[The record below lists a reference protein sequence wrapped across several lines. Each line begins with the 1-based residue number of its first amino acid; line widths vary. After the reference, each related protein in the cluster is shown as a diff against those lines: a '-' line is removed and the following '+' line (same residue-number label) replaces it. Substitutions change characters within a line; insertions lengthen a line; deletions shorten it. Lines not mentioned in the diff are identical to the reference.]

1 MKKRYDSSRNQWD
14 SDNNNYENRRRDRDF
29 NSDFSGDR
37 NSFSGN
43 RGDQSFGRDF
53 KNDGWND
60 PYINNNYNSENYGRR
75 PQMNND
81 SSVDYQYDRRD
92 SNSGNSS
99 NRDRYGSNHRSH
111 YDWNNGEHYN
121 RNYNNNDNVND
132 NDRTWWDKTT
142 DEVSSWF
149 GDDDAERRRKMDKRE
164 GPHKG
169 KGPKGYTRSDDSIK
183 NDVNDALYRDTYVDA
198 SDIDVSVDNGE
209 VTLSGT
215 VDSRMAKRHAEDCI
229 ERIAGVSDV
238 SNHLKVK
245 RTTETIGTN
254 TTSSNEPSGKDTTKN
269 YGSTTNGN
277 KNKNVVA

>member
-1 MKKRYDSSRNQWD
+1 MKNRYDSSRNQWD
-14 SDNNNYENRRRDRDF
+14 SDDNSYERRRRDRDF
-29 NSDFSGDR
+29 NSDFSSDR
-37 NSFSGN
+37 NSFSGD
-43 RGDQSFGRDF
+43 RGDQRFGRDY

-60 PYINNNYNSENYGRR
+60 PYIRDRYYGSNEGRR
-75 PQMNND
+75 SMNND

-92 SNSGNSS
+92 HNSGNSA

-121 RNYNNNDNVND
+121 RNYNNNDDD

-169 KGPKGYTRSDDSIK
+169 KGPKGYTRSDETIK
-183 NDVNDALYRDTYVDA
+183 NEVNEALYHETYVDA
-198 SDIDVSVDNGE
+198 SDIDVSVEDGE

-215 VDSRMAKRHAEDCI
+215 VDSRMAKRRAEDCI
-229 ERIAGVSDV
+229 ERITGVSDV

-245 RTTETIGTN
+245 KTTDINVDRMSGITTN
-254 TTSSNEPSGKDTTKN
+254 TKSTQKD

>member
-1 MKKRYDSSRNQWD
+1 MKNNYDSYSNRYDND
-14 SDNNNYENRRRDRDF
+14 DNSYERRRRDSDF
-29 NSDFSGDR
+29 NSDFSRDK
-37 NSFSGN
+37 NKFSGN
-43 RGDQSFGRDF
+43 RENQRFGRDF
-53 KNDGWND
+53 RNDGWND
-60 PYINNNYNSENYGRR
+60 PYIKDNYNSNNSGRR
-75 PQMNND
+75 PHMNND

-92 SNSGNSS
+92 NNSGNSN
-99 NRDRYGSNHRSH
+99 NRDGYGNGHRSH

-121 RNYNNNDNVND
+121 RSHNNQDN

-149 GDDDAERRRKMDKRE
+149 GDDDAERRRKMDKME

-169 KGPKGYTRSDDSIK
+169 KGPKGYTRSDETIK
-183 NDVNDALYRDTYVDA
+183 NEVNEALYHETYVDA

-215 VDSRMAKRHAEDCI
+215 VDSRMAKRRAEDCI
-229 ERIAGVSDV
+229 ERITGVSDV

-245 RTTETIGTN
+245 RSTDTIMSN
-254 TTSSNEPSGKDTTKN
+254 TTSPSMVNPKDDQKN

-277 KNKNVVA
+277 KNKNVEA